1 MEKETVAIE
10 SDYHLVYVRTP
21 FVCLL
26 HWVMVASVVT
36 LAVTG
41 LYIGGPELL
50 AGKGEAWQT
59 FVMAKIRLTH
69 FFAATALCI
78 AMLLRLYHSFSPAT
92 RHDIMEVIPTPSNI
106 MPALRLMKFY
116 ITGEGEH
123 DYYRYLNPLG
133 GASVFVMICTFL
145 FSIATGFTLY
155 SQQANPIAWSWL
167 LWFPHLMEWAFRG
180 MNNVRLL
187 HHLAMYVLM
196 AQVVLHIYM
205 KVYVD
210 IVYRESD
217 IASIIAGYKVFH
229 KDVIA
234 RQADRFSGHTRYH
247 GGKL

>member
-26 HWVMVASVVT
+26 HWVMVVSVLT

-41 LYIGGPELL
+41 LYIGDPALL

-59 FVMAKIRLTH
+59 FVMAKVRFFH

-78 AMLLRLYHSFSPAT
+78 SILLRLYHSFSPTT
-92 RHDIMEVIPTPSNI
+92 RHDIMEFLPTPANI
-106 MPALRLMKFY
+106 AAALRLMKFY
-116 ITGEGEH
+116 VTGEGEH
-123 DYYRYLNPLG
+123 AYYRYLNPLG
-133 GASVFVMICTFL
+133 GVSVFVMACTFL

-167 LWFPHLMEWAFRG
+167 FWFPHMMEWAFRG

-196 AQVVLHIYM
+196 AQVVIHIYM
-205 KVYVD
+205 KVYID

-234 RQADRFSGHTRYH
+234 KHADRFSGRVWYH
-247 GGKL
+247 G